1 MSAQQQPRPSITLL
15 VARAANGVIGRDNTL
30 PWHLPADLQRFKALT
45 MGKPILMGRRTFE
58 AIGRALPGRVNLVLT
73 RDPVWRAPG
82 ALTVHSLEEAY
93 AQVGGAAE
101 LVVIGG
107 ADLFRLVMP
116 LAKLIYLTEIHA
128 DIPGDTLFPP
138 LPPQEWREV
147 ERSAHAADAR
157 HEHAMTFRT
166 LARRPQP
173 VDAPSDEGL
182 DLNR

>member
-1 MSAQQQPRPSITLL
+1 MSEQQPPRPAITLL

-58 AIGRALPGRVNLVLT
+58 SIGRALPGRVNLVLT
-73 RDPVWRAPG
+73 RDPAWRADG

-93 AQVGGAAE
+93 AQVRGATE

-116 LAKLIYLTEIHA
+116 LAKQIYLTEIHA
-128 DIPGDTLFPP
+128 DIPGDTHFPP
-138 LPPQEWREV
+138 LAAQEWREV
-147 ERSAHAADAR
+147 ERSARPADAR
-157 HEHAMTFRT
+157 HEHAMTFLT
-166 LARRPQP
+166 LERR
-173 VDAPSDEGL
+173 S
-182 DLNR
+182 R